1 MKFGKFLLSLFLVFG
16 IFSLVTLPT
25 EVRAQSKRGTSKT
38 PVVTPSPSP
47 SPSPDPVDS
56 YDLFWPISAG
66 RVMGDPLYFLK
77 SLKESLREL
86 LVFGDYKKAEYNIT
100 LAEKRLLES
109 EYLFKVKKD
118 FENTGVSVIQA
129 KSKMEKAVLYVGKS
143 KDSSD
148 ISALQR
154 KLSLSADKQRR
165 LLNYLITLGDK
176 EQTKEMSDY
185 EDYLSSLLSN
195 PQ

>member
-1 MKFGKFLLSLFLVFG
+1 MKFLSPTLLLVLLVSLLV
-16 IFSLVTLPT
+16 LPLSI
-25 EVRAQSKRGTSKT
+25 EAKSNSRATKAAIVKS
-38 PVVTPSPSP
+38 SPSP
-47 SPSPDPVDS
+47 SPTPGPVDS

-66 RVMGDPLYFLK
+66 RVAGDPLYFLK
-77 SLKESLREL
+77 SLKESVREL

-118 FENTGVSVIQA
+118 LENAGVSVIQA

-143 KDSSD
+143 EDSSD
-148 ISALQR
+148 IGALQR